1 MGLNEARSGYEPS
14 RVSATE
20 TDILALSEELRQLVD
35 ASEERGTLLQSE
47 LNDVLEP
54 LGLDALEIDAVHRE
68 LETRQIE
75 LVNDLER
82 RRPPLSPPRS
92 RRRRSRSRGRRRPTP
107 CSCSC
112 ARPAGIRS

>member
-1 MGLNEARSGYEPS
+1 MDQAKSGYDPS

-20 TDILALSEELRQLVD
+20 TDVLSLSDDLRQLVD

-68 LETRQIE
+68 LETRQID
-75 LVNDLER
+75 LVNDLDEDGDR
-82 RRPPLSPPRS
+82 RRSPLRS
-92 RRRRSRSRGRRRPTP
+92 RRRSRSPGRRPPTR
-107 CSCSC
+107 CSSSS
-112 ARPAGIRS
+112 ARRAAIRS